1 MLATKEQSM
10 DGPGLFSACSPSAG
24 TGPGLLIERDVS
36 HRVMAAVT
44 CPEFQLVDG
53 SGSGDQCVGQFQV
66 VAFRKLSHVVSRLP
80 PNLGVNR
87 DARHRRE
94 QIVKNPLLMRQDAAP
109 QFRNGYWRTEYQNV
123 TLTDFLPSGQDR
135 PVTAAGDFNQD
146 IGVNQ
151 NDLQIPNLLRRRP
164 PLRSWRT

>member
-1 MLATKEQSM
+1 
-10 DGPGLFSACSPSAG
+10 
-24 TGPGLLIERDVS
+24 
-36 HRVMAAVT
+36 MAVVAR
-44 CPEFQLVDG
+44 PEFQLVDG
-53 SGSGDQCVGQFQV
+53 SGSGDQCVGQFQA

-87 DARHRRE
+87 DASHRCKKFV
-94 QIVKNPLLMRQDAAP
+94 QILVLVGADAAP

-123 TLTDFLPSGQDR
+123 TLTDVLPSGQDR
-135 PVTAAGDFNQD
+135 TVTTAGDLNQD

-151 NDLQIPNLLRRRP
+151 NNLQIPNLRRRRP